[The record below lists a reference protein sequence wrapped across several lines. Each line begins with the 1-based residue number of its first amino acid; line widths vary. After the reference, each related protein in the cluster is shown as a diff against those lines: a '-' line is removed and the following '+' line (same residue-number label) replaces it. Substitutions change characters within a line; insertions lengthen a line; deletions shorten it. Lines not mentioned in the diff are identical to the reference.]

1 MQESSCELWVVIFL
15 HQGWTNCALCAKLR
29 VVPAMPRRPRKSASA
44 RPATSARRPP
54 LKISAATRVSVEK
67 ILSAFSPGQV
77 QRWARQT
84 GFIQRRRQLKPFD
97 FLSLMVFA
105 SWSMIAPS
113 LEALAA
119 ELEGAFSRVAL
130 HYRFTRQ
137 ASDFLWLCLQWVMA
151 HGQQFQLVL
160 QTRLLKPFSRVL
172 IHDSSSWDLPPQLA
186 GVFPGSGGS
195 ASPANCKVQLTYE
208 VKRGRLQ
215 ALQLTAGNRPDQS
228 FRLQSL
234 QAGDLILADLGF
246 FSLRFFAAVVRQQA
260 YFLSRFLI
268 GTQLWSA
275 PTGRLMDLPALLT
288 KASGQAYQHAVLMG
302 AGHRLA
308 CRLICLRVPALVVQQ
323 RRRRLRQTAR
333 KKGRTPSPV
342 HLALCAWTLL
352 ATNAPERLLP
362 AAKLYSLYRLRWQ
375 VELIFK
381 QFKSV
386 LRIHHCHTRRPQR
399 LLCELYGKW
408 IAAVLVHALH
418 GSLNA
423 ELWNQHG
430 QELSFDK
437 LWKRIQ
443 QRALSLVK
451 ASLHPLHFTRCL
463 LQQLP
468 QLLRSCLKCRQPSR
482 PTTLERLDIPEKLSI
497 ENFPI

>member
-1 MQESSCELWVVIFL
+1 MS
-15 HQGWTNCALCAKLR
+15 
-29 VVPAMPRRPRKSASA
+29 MPSRPRKSVH
-44 RPATSARRPP
+44 RPP
-54 LKISAATRVSVEK
+54 LKISAQTRASVEK
-67 ILSAFSPGQV
+67 ILSAFSPRQV
-77 QRWARQT
+77 ERWARQT

-113 LEALAA
+113 LEALAS

-137 ASDFLWLCLQWVMA
+137 ASEFLWQCLQWVMA
-151 HGQQFQLVL
+151 HSQQFHLVL
-160 QTRLLKPFSRVL
+160 QTQLLKPFSRVL
-172 IHDSSSWDLPPQLA
+172 IHDSSSWDLPPELA
-186 GVFPGSGGS
+186 KIFPGSGGS
-195 ASPANCKVQLTYE
+195 ASPANCKIQLTYE

-228 FRLQSL
+228 FRPQGL

-246 FSLRFFAAVVRQQA
+246 FSLRFFAGVARQQA

-275 PTGRLMDLPALLT
+275 PTGALMNLPTLLK
-288 KASGQAYQHAVLMG
+288 KASGQAYQHPVLMG
-302 AGHRLA
+302 AGHRLP
-308 CRLICLRVPALVVQQ
+308 CRLICLRVPAPVVQQ

-333 KKGRTPSPV
+333 KKGRTPSSL
-342 HLALCAWTLL
+342 HLTLCAWTLL
-352 ATNAPERLLP
+352 ITNAPERLLP
-362 AAKLYSLYRLRWQ
+362 AAKLYTLYRLRWQ

-386 LRIHHCHTRRPQR
+386 LRIHHCHTRRPER

-423 ELWNQHG
+423 ELWNQQG
-430 QELSFDK
+430 QEVSFDK
-437 LWKRIQ
+437 LYKRIQ
-443 QRALSLVK
+443 QRALWVAK

-482 PTTLERLDIPEKLSI
+482 PTSLQQLDAVEKFNFDS
-497 ENFPI
+497 FPI

>member
-1 MQESSCELWVVIFL
+1 MQKANCDLWVLIVL
-15 HQGWTNCALCAKLR
+15 RRGWTNCVLCAKLR

-44 RPATSARRPP
+44 PQPAPARRPP
-54 LKISAATRVSVEK
+54 LKISAATRASVEK
-67 ILSAFSPGQV
+67 ILSAFSPRQV
-77 QRWARQT
+77 QRWARQS

-113 LEALAA
+113 LEALAS
-119 ELEGAFSRVAL
+119 ELEGTFSRVAL
-130 HYRFTRQ
+130 HHRFTRQ
-137 ASDFLWLCLQWVMA
+137 ASEFLWKCLAWVIE

-160 QTRLLKPFSRVL
+160 QTQLLKPFPRVL
-172 IHDSSSWDLPPQLA
+172 IHDSSSWDLPPSLA

-208 VKRGRLQ
+208 VKRGCLQ

-228 FRLQSL
+228 FRPQGL

-246 FSLRFFAAVVRQQA
+246 FSLRFFAGLARQQA

-275 PTGRLMDLPALLT
+275 PTGRLMNLPTLLK
-288 KASGQAYQHAVLMG
+288 KASGQAYQHPVLMG
-302 AGHRLA
+302 AGHRLP

-333 KKGRTPSPV
+333 KKGRTPSPL

-352 ATNAPERLLP
+352 VTNAPERLLP
-362 AAKLYSLYRLRWQ
+362 ASKLYTLYRLRWQ

-386 LRIHHCHTRRPQR
+386 LRIHHCHTSRPHR

-423 ELWNQHG
+423 DLWNQQG
-430 QELSFDK
+430 QEVSFDK

-443 QRALSLVK
+443 QRALSLAK

-482 PTTLERLDIPEKLSI
+482 PSSLEQLDAVEKLSFDS
-497 ENFPI
+497 FPI

>member
-1 MQESSCELWVVIFL
+1 MPRSQASF
-15 HQGWTNCALCAKLR
+15 R
-29 VVPAMPRRPRKSASA
+29 VVLLATKGWPNTSRCVSLGVVLSMPSRPRKSVH
-44 RPATSARRPP
+44 RPP
-54 LKISAATRVSVEK
+54 PDISPQTRASVER
-67 ILSAFSPGQV
+67 ILSAFSPRQV
-77 QRWARQT
+77 ERWARQT

-113 LEALAA
+113 LEALAS

-137 ASDFLWLCLQWVMA
+137 ASAFLWQCLQWVMA
-151 HGQQFQLVL
+151 HSQQFHLVL
-160 QTRLLKPFSRVL
+160 QTQLLKPFSRVL
-172 IHDSSSWDLPPQLA
+172 IHDSSSWDLPPELA
-186 GVFPGSGGS
+186 KIFPGSGGS
-195 ASPANCKVQLTYE
+195 ASPANCKIQLTYE

-228 FRLQSL
+228 FRPQGL
-234 QAGDLILADLGF
+234 QADDLILADLGF
-246 FSLRFFAAVVRQQA
+246 FSLRFFAAVSRQQA
-260 YFLSRFLI
+260 YFLSRFLV

-275 PTGRLMDLPALLT
+275 PTGALMNLPTRLK
-288 KASGQAYQHAVLMG
+288 KASGQAYQHPVLMG
-302 AGHRLA
+302 AGHRLP
-308 CRLICLRVPALVVQQ
+308 CRLICLRVPASVVQQ

-333 KKGRTPSPV
+333 KKGRSVSPQ
-342 HLALCAWTLL
+342 HWALCAWTLL
-352 ATNAPERLLP
+352 VTNAPERLLP
-362 AAKLYSLYRLRWQ
+362 AAKLYTLYRLRWQ

-386 LRIHHCHTRRPQR
+386 LRIHHCHTRRPER

-423 ELWNQHG
+423 ERWNQQG
-430 QELSFDK
+430 QEVSFDK
-437 LWKRIQ
+437 LYKRIQ
-443 QRALSLVK
+443 QRALSLAK

-482 PTTLERLDIPEKLSI
+482 PTSLQQLDAVEKFNFDS
-497 ENFPI
+497 FPI

>member
-1 MQESSCELWVVIFL
+1 
-15 HQGWTNCALCAKLR
+15 
-29 VVPAMPRRPRKSASA
+29 MPSRPRK
-44 RPATSARRPP
+44 SARRPP
-54 LKISAATRVSVEK
+54 LKISAATRASVEK
-67 ILSAFSPGQV
+67 ILSAFSPRQV
-77 QRWARQT
+77 ERWARQS

-113 LEALAA
+113 LEALAS

-137 ASDFLWLCLQWVMA
+137 ASEFLWQCLEWVMA
-151 HGQQFQLVL
+151 HSQQFHLVL
-160 QTRLLKPFSRVL
+160 QTQLLKPFSRVL
-172 IHDSSSWDLPPQLA
+172 IHDSSSWDLPPSLA

-215 ALQLTAGNRPDQS
+215 ALHLTAGNRP
-228 FRLQSL
+228 
-234 QAGDLILADLGF
+234 
-246 FSLRFFAAVVRQQA
+246 
-260 YFLSRFLI
+260 
-268 GTQLWSA
+268 
-275 PTGRLMDLPALLT
+275 ALLK
-288 KASGQAYQHAVLMG
+288 KASGQAYQHPVLMG
-302 AGHRLA
+302 AGHRLPG
-308 CRLICLRVPALVVQQ
+308 RLICLRVPALVVQQ

-333 KKGRTPSPV
+333 KKGRAPSSL

-352 ATNAPERLLP
+352 VTNAPEPLLP
-362 AAKLYSLYRLRWQ
+362 AAKLSTLYRLRWQ

-386 LRIHHCHTRRPQR
+386 LRIHHCHSSRPHR

-423 ELWNQHG
+423 ELWNQDG
-430 QELSFDK
+430 QEVSFDK

-443 QRALSLVK
+443 QRALSLAK

-482 PTTLERLDIPEKLSI
+482 PTSLQQLDAVEKLNFDS
-497 ENFPI
+497 FPI

>member
-1 MQESSCELWVVIFL
+1 MQRTHHGFLVVLFATG
-15 HQGWTNCALCAKLR
+15 GWTNSSGCVRLA
-29 VVPAMPRRPRKSASA
+29 VVLSMPSRPGKSARRPNV
-44 RPATSARRPP
+44 RRPP
-54 LKISAATRVSVEK
+54 LKISAATRASLEK
-67 ILSAFSPGQV
+67 ILSAFSPRQV
-77 QRWARQT
+77 EHWARQT
-84 GFIQRRRQLKPFD
+84 GFIRRRRQLKPFD
-97 FLSLMVFA
+97 FLSLMVFT

-119 ELEGAFSRVAL
+119 ELEVAFSRVAL

-137 ASDFLWLCLQWVMA
+137 ASEFLWKCLEWVME
-151 HGQQFQLVL
+151 HGQQFQLVQ
-160 QTRLLKPFSRVL
+160 QTQLLKPFQRVL
-172 IHDSSSWDLPPQLA
+172 IHDSSSWDLPPSLA

-215 ALQLTAGNRPDQS
+215 ALQLTAGTRPDQS
-228 FRLQSL
+228 FRPQGL

-246 FSLRFFAAVVRQQA
+246 FSLRFFVGVARKQA
-260 YFLSRFLI
+260 YFLSRFLT

-275 PTGRLMDLPALLT
+275 PTGRLMNLPALLK
-288 KASGQAYQHAVLMG
+288 KASGQAYQHPVLMG
-302 AGHRLA
+302 AGHRLP
-308 CRLICLRVPALVVQQ
+308 CRLICLQVPALVAQR

-333 KKGRTPSPV
+333 KKGRTPSPL

-352 ATNAPERLLP
+352 VTNAPERLLP
-362 AAKLYSLYRLRWQ
+362 AAKLYTLYRLRWQ

-386 LRIHHCHTRRPQR
+386 LRIHHCHTSRPHR
-399 LLCELYGKW
+399 LLCEIYGKW

-443 QRALSLVK
+443 QRALSLAK
-451 ASLHPLHFTRCL
+451 ASLHPLHFTRCVL
-463 LQQLP
+463 KQLP

-482 PTTLERLDIPEKLSI
+482 PSSLQLLDAIEKFNFDS
-497 ENFPI
+497 FPI

>member
-1 MQESSCELWVVIFL
+1 MQRSQASF
-15 HQGWTNCALCAKLR
+15 R
-29 VVPAMPRRPRKSASA
+29 VVLLATKGWPNTSRCVSLGVVLSMPSRPRKSVH
-44 RPATSARRPP
+44 RPP
-54 LKISAATRVSVEK
+54 PDISPQTRASVER
-67 ILSAFSPGQV
+67 ILSAFSPRQV
-77 QRWARQT
+77 ERWARQT

-113 LEALAA
+113 LEALAS

-137 ASDFLWLCLQWVMA
+137 ASAFLWQCLQWVMA
-151 HGQQFQLVL
+151 HSQQFHLVL
-160 QTRLLKPFSRVL
+160 QTQLLKPFSRVL
-172 IHDSSSWDLPPQLA
+172 IHDSSSWDLPPELA
-186 GVFPGSGGS
+186 KIFPGSGGS
-195 ASPANCKVQLTYE
+195 ASPANCKIQLTYE

-228 FRLQSL
+228 FRPQGL
-234 QAGDLILADLGF
+234 QADDLILADLGF
-246 FSLRFFAAVVRQQA
+246 FSLRFFATVSRQQA
-260 YFLSRFLI
+260 YFLSRFLV

-275 PTGRLMDLPALLT
+275 PTGALMNLPTRLK
-288 KASGQAYQHAVLMG
+288 KASGQAYQHPVLMG
-302 AGHRLA
+302 AGHRLP
-308 CRLICLRVPALVVQQ
+308 CRLICLRVPASVVQQ

-333 KKGRTPSPV
+333 KKGRSVSPQ
-342 HLALCAWTLL
+342 HWALCAWTLL
-352 ATNAPERLLP
+352 VTNAPERLLP
-362 AAKLYSLYRLRWQ
+362 AAKLYTLYRLRWQ

-386 LRIHHCHTRRPQR
+386 LRIHHCHTRRPER

-423 ELWNQHG
+423 ERWNQQG
-430 QELSFDK
+430 QEVSFDK
-437 LWKRIQ
+437 LYKRIQ
-443 QRALSLVK
+443 QRALSLAK

-482 PTTLERLDIPEKLSI
+482 PTSLQQLDAVEKFNFDS
-497 ENFPI
+497 FPI